1 MENKN
6 MYNNYE
12 EEYDYNEMKLEKIKT
27 MPVFAV
33 RMEYENLKAQ
43 IEMGMASA
51 SDELNQRYLRAYEER
66 LK

>member
-1 MENKN
+1 